1 MMEYS
6 CRYEVFDKDHKA
18 DAKSL
23 AWLHAQLLSH
33 SPVALLGKDF
43 MESFYYSEMPRM
55 GLINGIIAYV
65 DNKPAGF
72 IVATEDPSGFLMTGL
87 KKKWAKL
94 LFVMTKAIIVSPSR
108 IASIWEA
115 FQIVSKL
122 PGTAK
127 KSNVSELLSFGVL
140 QKYTKVKI
148 QKSLD
153 QNISKVLVDRMVD
166 ILVDNNCVEI
176 RAVVDEDNLP
186 AKMFYYGLG
195 WSVSG
200 EKVDG
205 WKVPTMQ
212 FVWKK

>member
-1 MMEYS
+1 MDNQ
-6 CRYEVFDKDHKA
+6 CRYEVFDNENFTDS
-18 DAKSL
+18 KSL
-23 AWLHAQLLSH
+23 AYLHKKLLPH
-33 SPVALLGKDF
+33 SPVALLGEDF
-43 MESFYYSEMPRM
+43 MENFYYYDLPRL
-55 GLINGIIAYV
+55 GLIRGFIAFV
-65 DNKPAGF
+65 NDKPAGF
-72 IVATEDPSGFLMTGL
+72 IVATEDPSGFLMAGL

-94 LFVMTKAIIVSPSR
+94 LFVMIKAVLVSPSR
-108 IASIWEA
+108 ISSIWEA
-115 FQIVSKL
+115 YQIVSKL

-127 KSNVSELLSFGVL
+127 MSNVSELLSFGVL
-140 QKYTKVKI
+140 QEYTKVKI
-148 QKSLD
+148 QKALD
-153 QNISKVLVDRMVD
+153 QNISKVLVEKMVD
-166 ILVDNNCVEI
+166 ILVENNCVEI